1 MMHLWSN
8 NLPDAGGNNPTSSS
22 SNETHELNIN
32 VDGRAKNGSSNN
44 GNNYF
49 TRSPQNFDSSA
60 KFELAGGGAGLPR
73 PSDPSSMPQ
82 YTVLRDG
89 GPATSAAAANT
100 LNGGFGA
107 YQTVMSTG
115 DDGAG
120 AGGGGG
126 GSSAW

>member
-32 VDGRAKNGSSNN
+32 VNSRTKNGNSNS
-44 GNNYF
+44 YF
-49 TRSPQNFDSSA
+49 TRSPQNLDSSA
-60 KFELAGGGAGLPR
+60 KFELAGGGAGSPR
-73 PSDPSSMPQ
+73 SSDPSSMQP

-89 GPATSAAAANT
+89 GPATAAAANT
-100 LNGGFGA
+100 LNGGLGA

-115 DDGAG
+115 DDGPG
-120 AGGGGG
+120 AGGGG
-126 GSSAW
+126 SSGW